1 MMAETVLLRA
11 RGSFLLSG
19 RWSQELRVT
28 ETAVHGEIFN
38 NFKRLKMTIPFDRV
52 AQINILRGM
61 LKADLEVVNKGGT
74 DNILIRALSKRD
86 AERARALIEEKMHAA
101 TLAAPVGFS
110 VADELGKLAALRD
123 RGVLTEAEFT
133 QQKRRLLGG
142 NSLATP

>member
-1 MMAETVLLRA
+1 
-11 RGSFLLSG
+11 
-19 RWSQELRVT
+19 
-28 ETAVHGEIFN
+28 
-38 NFKRLKMTIPFDRV
+38 MTIPFDRV

-86 AERARALIEEKMHAA
+86 AEKARALIAEKMHAA
-101 TLAAPVGFS
+101 TLAAPAGFS

-142 NSLATP
+142 NSPATP